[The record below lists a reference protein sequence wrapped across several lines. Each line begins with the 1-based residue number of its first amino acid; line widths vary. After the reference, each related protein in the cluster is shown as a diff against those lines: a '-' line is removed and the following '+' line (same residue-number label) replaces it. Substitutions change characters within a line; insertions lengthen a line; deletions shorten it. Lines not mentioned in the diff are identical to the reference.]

1 MKAFSVSRRVQVRLL
16 AVAIAVCTVSDG
28 RDGRVAHAQ
37 TVVDPVVAAAR
48 VDINRGRYAE
58 AENTLKPVAT
68 RTPGGDAALELG
80 LLYQMLGRRAE
91 AQALLD
97 PLANLPVT
105 PRTMPNDFARIG
117 RAARA
122 LGQMHL
128 ANDAYQIATERA
140 PNDAAIQTGW
150 GELWLQTHDNGEAV
164 KSFAAALEADDRYA
178 PAQLGLAQA
187 IIDEN
192 PPEALKLV
200 QAVIAADPTSVRAYV
215 LLAQLE
221 LDRSDR
227 DAAKKA
233 IDQAKSINPFS
244 LDALAMSG
252 AVAYVEDRQNDFQA
266 EVAAALKINPRFS
279 DAYRV
284 AADQAAS
291 NYRFEEAVALDRQA
305 LTLDPGDVKTHA
317 ALGVHLLRTGDESD
331 GRDHLETAFKA
342 DPFDKTTFN
351 LLTMMDGLDK
361 FEIVRDGDLI
371 IKLDPKEAPVMR
383 EFVGPLAQRAS
394 SSTKRSISSPRRARS

>member
-1 MKAFSVSRRVQVRLL
+1 MWRGVQVRLL
-16 AVAIAVCTVSDG
+16 AVAIAICTVSDG
-28 RDGRVAHAQ
+28 GGRVAHAQ
-37 TVVDPVVAAAR
+37 TVVDAVVAAAR

-58 AENTLKPVAT
+58 AENTLKPVAS

-97 PLANLPVT
+97 SLANLPVT
-105 PRTMPNDFARIG
+105 PQTTPGDFARIG

-164 KSFAAALEADDRYA
+164 KSFAAALEADDHFA

-200 QAVIAADPTSVRAYV
+200 QAVIAADPTSVRAHV
-215 LLAQLE
+215 LLAQLD

-227 DAAKKA
+227 EAAKKA
-233 IDQAKSINPFS
+233 IEQAKSINPVS
-244 LDALAMSG
+244 LDALALGG
-252 AVAYVEDRQNDFQA
+252 AIAYV
-266 EVAAALKINPRFS
+266 
-279 DAYRV
+279 
-284 AADQAAS
+284 
-291 NYRFEEAVALDRQA
+291 
-305 LTLDPGDVKTHA
+305 
-317 ALGVHLLRTGDESD
+317 
-331 GRDHLETAFKA
+331 
-342 DPFDKTTFN
+342 
-351 LLTMMDGLDK
+351 
-361 FEIVRDGDLI
+361 
-371 IKLDPKEAPVMR
+371 
-383 EFVGPLAQRAS
+383 
-394 SSTKRSISSPRRARS
+394 